1 MKVTVKEKTEN
12 EIDWNKPQL
21 VISKTEYSIIV
32 QISANQQEAIN
43 EHNFVGQELS
53 RGLFSVR
60 WKKSF
65 FKKFNGTITI
75 EQ

>member
-12 EIDWNKPQL
+12 EIDWNEPQM
-21 VISKTEYSIIV
+21 VISKTENSIIV
-32 QISANQQEAIN
+32 QISTNQSEAMN
-43 EHNFVGQELS
+43 EHNFVGQELN
-53 RGLFSVR
+53 RGIFSVR

>member
-12 EIDWNKPQL
+12 EIDWGKPQL
-21 VISKTEYSIIV
+21 VISKEGFIIQVSCIQKSSEDRCFSGQDLKSGLYSNDYV
-32 QISANQQEAIN
+32 KSA
-43 EHNFVGQELS
+43 
-53 RGLFSVR
+53 
-60 WKKSF
+60 

>member
-12 EIDWNKPQL
+12 EIDWNVVQL
-21 VISKTEYSIIV
+21 VISKTEKDFIV
-32 QISANQQEAIN
+32 QISKDQSRAFDDDC
-43 EHNFVGQELS
+43 FVGQKLDDGDFVINW
-53 RGLFSVR
+53 R
-60 WKKSF
+60 KNA

>member
-21 VISKTEYSIIV
+21 VISKTEKNFIV
-32 QISANQQEAIN
+32 QISKDQSRVLDDDCFVEQKLDDGDFVIN
-43 EHNFVGQELS
+43 W
-53 RGLFSVR
+53 R
-60 WKKSF
+60 KKA
-65 FKKFNGTITI
+65 FKKFKGTITI